1 MKKIV
6 LLTLMALGIPLVL
19 SAQNVNDDLYYVP
32 SSKKEVKTQEK
43 KEVLVKDKNSVPSS
57 IIVKSSAPEV
67 SNEATLIDE
76 TEYRTDEVT
85 TVAPIDDIDA
95 YNRRSSTYGNAE
107 STKNKSVA
115 TTTTTRKKVV
125 DDDLDGEWIGGFNGS
140 VSDYEYA
147 TRIIRFRNPRFAI
160 SISSPLYWDVV
171 YGLTSW
177 AWNVYVDGLSQPSPT
192 VCGGIGTGT
201 ALVWVG
207 ATAGLTMVSIGAGA
221 GMVATILG
229 TLPGIILGTTAL
241 GAGMVHTIPGAGT
254 LAGAGAVVTTQSVIT
269 MVVAGVG
276 MHLTPTT
283 IAETTWV

>member
-43 KEVLVKDKNSVPSS
+43 KEALVKDKNSVPSS
-57 IIVKSSAPEV
+57 IIVKSSTPEV
-67 SNEATLIDE
+67 SNEASVIDE

-85 TVAPIDDIDA
+85 AVAPIDDIDA

-125 DDDLDGEWIGGFNGS
+125 DDDLDGEWIGGFNGT

-177 AWNVYVDGLSQPSPT
+177 DWNVYVDGLYAYAFPT
-192 VCGGIGTGT
+192 FSNRLWWDWHWG
-201 ALVWVG
+201 
-207 ATAGLTMVSIGAGA
+207 SIG
-221 GMVATILG
+221 LG
-229 TLPGIILGTTAL
+229 WGYGWPYYGLNWGWGWYGSYYPWYNSWYY
-241 GAGMVHTIPGAGT
+241 PWCCCK
-254 LAGAGAVVTTQSVIT
+254 
-269 MVVAGVG
+269 
-276 MHLTPTT
+276 P
-283 IAETTWV
+283 